1 MNQDNFHSTYG
12 NLVIGLPQWIND
24 YFEIVSDLYKKYEEI
39 LAGEMNLEDFAVE
52 VFLSLDDPPEN

>member
-12 NLVIGLPQWIND
+12 NLVIGFPQWIND